1 MASTYLSRAT
11 SAGNRRIA
19 TFSAWIKKSNI
30 TAEQVYFY
38 GNSTSPALSLY
49 TNGDGLRLSLENGN
63 FLYSNNLLRDTSGWY
78 HIVYSIDTTQ
88 ATASDRFKMYINGT
102 QVTSFLNSSYPT
114 QNFDINMNL
123 DSQNMYVGG
132 IPGGAN
138 FDGSMSH
145 VHFIDGTAYDASA
158 FGEYDSNGVWK
169 AKISPSV
176 TYGTNGFFIL
186 KDSASVTDQSGNG
199 NNFTVAGGTLT
210 NTQDCPANVFA
221 TLNALANN
229 GSGTLAYGNTEISA
243 SGTVNFVGTTGT
255 LGFNKGKY
263 YWEMKVFRPSGTLY
277 VFPGVTCTPNLN
289 FVSVDR
295 NEIASYRTE
304 TQGHTYQFSS
314 NSAEY
319 YYNDTTLS
327 YPHSS
332 FSNGDILSIAM
343 DADNNKLYLGI
354 NGTWQNSGDPT
365 SGATGTGAVSTISP
379 DATVGSYTGSGYWI
393 PCINV
398 YYESTT
404 KSAHNFG
411 NGYFGTTAVASAQNP
426 DDGIGIFEYD
436 VPTGYKALCTKSINA
451 QEYS

>member
-123 DSQNMYVGG
+123 ASQNMYVGG

-158 FGEYDSNGVWK
+158 FGEYDTNGVWK
-169 AKISPSV
+169 IKTSPSV

-186 KDSASVTDQSGNG
+186 KDGNSVTDQSPNT
-199 NNFTVAGGTLT
+199 NNFTVGGGTLT
-210 NTQDCPANVFA
+210 NTEDSPSNVFA
-221 TLNALANN
+221 TLNALNK
-229 GSGTLAYGNTEISA
+229 GSAITLANGNLAWTQSA
-243 SGTVNFVGTTGT
+243 SWNGVTGT
-255 LGFNKGKY
+255 LGMSVGKY
-263 YWEMKVFRPSGTLY
+263 YWEIKAGGVNPGGAIVVGVAGVNFDITSEPGSGTDSWRY
-277 VFPGVTCTPNLN
+277 RSDDGTK
-289 FVSVDR
+289 R
-295 NEIASYRTE
+295 NSTSSAYGDTWTSGDIIGIALDLD
-304 TQGHTYQFSS
+304 
-314 NSAEY
+314 NSAIW
-319 YYNDTTLS
+319 
-327 YPHSS
+327 
-332 FSNGDILSIAM
+332 FSKNGV
-343 DADNNKLYLGI
+343 
-354 NGTWQNSGDPT
+354 WQNS
-365 SGATGTGAVSTISP
+365 ATISEIENGTTTNSAFTNINELVVP
-379 DATVGSYTGSGYWI
+379 VVGTYNSSSASYM
-393 PCINV
+393 
-398 YYESTT
+398 
-404 KSAHNFG
+404 NFG
-411 NGYFGTTAVASAQNP
+411 NGYFGTTAVASAGTNTS
-426 DDGIGIFEYD
+426 GIGIFEYD
-436 VPTGYKALCTKSINA
+436 VPAGYTALCTKGLNL
-451 QEYS
+451 